1 MPLVRLDKILTD
13 TGLCSRSQAREIIR
27 RGRAAVNGT
36 PCADPAAKF
45 DPEAVSLTVDGEPI
59 DGPGHIYIMLN
70 KPAGVLTATRDPR
83 KPTVV
88 DAMPEEWKRRGLFPV
103 GRLDKD
109 TEGLLL
115 LTNQGDLAHDL
126 LSPKK
131 HVDKEYGVR
140 VEGRLTAADCAAVKA
155 GLHLDDGLDCQPAEL
170 AILPNTDGRE
180 AHITIREGK
189 FHQIKRMMAYLGKP
203 VLYLE
208 RVRMGNLTLDSA
220 LPRGSWRFLTEDE
233 VRGLEIA
240 VGEAEKN
247 RNFNKK

>member
-45 DPEAVSLTVDGEPI
+45 DPVSLTVDGEPI

-88 DAMPEEWKRRGLFPV
+88 DAMPEDWKRRGLFPV

-109 TEGLLL
+109 TSGLLL
-115 LTNQGDLAHDL
+115 LTDDGQLAHRL
-126 LSPKK
+126 ISPRHAVWKIYDAV
-131 HVDKEYGVR
+131 H
-140 VEGRLTAADCAAVKA
+140 EGEAGEADCAAFRA
-155 GLHLDDGLDCQPAEL
+155 GLTLRDGTVCRPAYL
-170 AILPNTDGRE
+170 RPLGPGRSLV
-180 AHITIREGK
+180 AVCEGK
-189 FHQIKRMMAYLGKP
+189 YHQVRRMLASRGMPVTALRRIAEGGLELGTLPMGMTRELTCGEIRLLETVDFDEAYL
-203 VLYLE
+203 
-208 RVRMGNLTLDSA
+208 
-220 LPRGSWRFLTEDE
+220 
-233 VRGLEIA
+233 
-240 VGEAEKN
+240 EKLVQKI
-247 RNFNKK
+247 RSML

>member
-45 DPEAVSLTVDGEPI
+45 APEAVSLTVDGEQI

-88 DAMPEEWKRRGLFPV
+88 DAMPEDWKRRGLFPV

-109 TEGLLL
+109 TTGLLL
-115 LTNQGDLAHDL
+115 LTDDGTFAHKVI
-126 LSPKK
+126 SPKIRRMTIPSYT
-131 HVDKEYGVR
+131 HDQS
-140 VEGRLTAADCAAVKA
+140 T
-155 GLHLDDGLDCQPAEL
+155 
-170 AILPNTDGRE
+170 ILGCTYVP
-180 AHITIREGK
+180 
-189 FHQIKRMMAYLGKP
+189 
-203 VLYLE
+203 
-208 RVRMGNLTLDSA
+208 S
-220 LPRGSWRFLTEDE
+220 
-233 VRGLEIA
+233 
-240 VGEAEKN
+240 
-247 RNFNKK
+247 

>member
-88 DAMPEEWKRRGLFPV
+88 DAMPEDWKRRGLFRSGGWTRIRPV
-103 GRLDKD
+103 
-109 TEGLLL
+109 
-115 LTNQGDLAHDL
+115 
-126 LSPKK
+126 
-131 HVDKEYGVR
+131 
-140 VEGRLTAADCAAVKA
+140 C
-155 GLHLDDGLDCQPAEL
+155 
-170 AILPNTDGRE
+170 
-180 AHITIREGK
+180 
-189 FHQIKRMMAYLGKP
+189 F
-203 VLYLE
+203 
-208 RVRMGNLTLDSA
+208 
-220 LPRGSWRFLTEDE
+220 F
-233 VRGLEIA
+233 
-240 VGEAEKN
+240 
-247 RNFNKK
+247 

>member
-45 DPEAVSLTVDGEPI
+45 EPEAVSLTVDGEPI

-88 DAMPEEWKRRGLFPV
+88 DAMPEDWKRRGLFPV

-109 TEGLLL
+109 TTGLLL
-115 LTNQGDLAHDL
+115 LTDDGTFAHKVI
-126 LSPKK
+126 SPKS
-131 HVDKEYGVR
+131 HVSKLYEAVVDGTPCEADFAAFR
-140 VEGRLTAADCAAVKA
+140 EGIVLR
-155 GLHLDDGLDCQPAEL
+155 DGTQCLPAEL
-170 AILPNTDGRE
+170 IDLGGGRVQVE
-180 AHITIREGK
+180 VFEGK
-189 FHQIKRMMAYLGKP
+189 YHQVKRMLGSRQMS
-203 VLYLE
+203 VLQLKRLRIGGLWLDGSLAEGEY
-208 RVRMGNLTLDSA
+208 RRLT
-220 LPRGSWRFLTEDE
+220 PE
-233 VRGLEIA
+233 EI
-240 VGEAEKN
+240 EKI
-247 RNFNKK
+247 RPDILSK